1 MPYIICISNRAA
13 RPYRRYKMEY
23 AIRTTEAFPKYLQAY
38 WGSAKD
44 INWTSADTKTRTWED
59 AAQQFNKIEAAAILE
74 ELTSAGIKAEIC

>member
-1 MPYIICISNRAA
+1 
-13 RPYRRYKMEY
+13 MEY

-38 WGSAKD
+38 WGCAKN

-59 AAQQFNKIEAAAILE
+59 AAQQFNKIEAEAILE